1 MTGLDKIINQI
12 QNESKEKINE
22 IISAAEKK
30 AEEII
35 SAAKDDAQAKASEII
50 EKAEK
55 DSKVILSRAESAN
68 AIEIKNSVLLKKQEI
83 IKKTVDNTKKY
94 ISELPENEYFD
105 IILKMVKKYAPQKSG
120 DVKFNKTDLA
130 RLPKDFETALNKALG
145 DSAST
150 LKISDEPAD
159 IDGGFVLC
167 YGGVEENCSFKALF
181 ESAADELSD
190 KAHTLL
196 FS

>member
-30 AEEII
+30 AKEIV
-35 SAAKDDAQAKASEII
+35 SAANEDAQSKANEIV

-55 DSKVILSRAESAN
+55 DTKIILSRAESAN
-68 AIEIKNSVLLKKQEI
+68 AIEIKNSILLKKQDI
-83 IKKTVDNTKKY
+83 IKKAVANTQNY
-94 ISELPENEYFD
+94 ICELPDSEYFD
-105 IILKMVKKYAPQKSG
+105 IILKMVKKYAPKKSG
-120 DVKFNKTDLA
+120 DVQFNKADLA
-130 RLPKDFETALNKALG
+130 RLPKDFEAAMNTALN
-145 DSAST
+145 DSSVS
-150 LKISDEPAD
+150 LKISDKPAD
-159 IDGGFVLC
+159 INGGFILC